1 MLELKARPAATSSK
15 KEGGLENGVDS
26 NRSVA
31 HALTCQACQRP
42 TARRRSRSRWIG
54 SRHRSG
60 KRRRW
65 HRELSENLS
74 ESEPQAEPE
83 PESEPEPTCGLIKII
98 EAINELQYYID
109 IEQLEDWQQEA
120 TIVYIE
126 QYGCGERNAQ
136 GTVSWLDT
144 SQFVA
149 TDEEE
154 EAAEDDA
161 AEEEAEEAEEADEE

>member
-1 MLELKARPAATSSK
+1 MPETDRKAKIQVEMDRIKAQK
-15 KEGGLENGVDS
+15 RKEEA
-26 NRSVA
+26 VA
-31 HALTCQACQRP
+31 Q
-42 TARRRSRSRWIG
+42 S
-54 SRHRSG
+54 
-60 KRRRW
+60 
-65 HRELSENLS
+65 SENLS

>member
-1 MLELKARPAATSSK
+1 MPPLRRQAYVVNALRGSQQGRSAGAFSDGSDQGTEAERGGGGTEL
-15 KEGGLENGVDS
+15 
-26 NRSVA
+26 
-31 HALTCQACQRP
+31 
-42 TARRRSRSRWIG
+42 
-54 SRHRSG
+54 G
-60 KRRRW
+60 K
-65 HRELSENLS
+65 SF
-74 ESEPQAEPE
+74 
-83 PESEPEPTCGLIKII
+83 CGLIKII

-126 QYGCGERNAQ
+126 QYECGERNAQ
-136 GTVSWLDT
+136 GAVSWLDT

>member
-1 MLELKARPAATSSK
+1 MISCQVIGKIACVIQKTKLATVTSC
-15 KEGGLENGVDS
+15 
-26 NRSVA
+26 R
-31 HALTCQACQRP
+31 
-42 TARRRSRSRWIG
+42 
-54 SRHRSG
+54 
-60 KRRRW
+60 
-65 HRELSENLS
+65 
-74 ESEPQAEPE
+74 EPE